1 MASKGDGIG
10 KRIGE
15 IRNDLNMTLTNFA
28 KMINVS
34 RTALIAYE
42 QETSDPGYTPLKG
55 IVENVRNLNLN
66 WLFTGI
72 APKYLEADV
81 KTSLDASNE
90 KLRMIEILKRQIEG
104 FKALDSAK
112 EEEIKELTR
121 QLQQAQKQ
129 IVELTQ
135 KMEGQ

>member
-15 IRNDLNMTLTNFA
+15 LRSDLGMTLTDFA

-55 IVENVRNLNLN
+55 IAENIDHINLN

-72 APKYLEADV
+72 EPKYLESGV
-81 KTSLDASNE
+81 KTSLEAFNE

-104 FKALDSAK
+104 FKALDNAK
-112 EEEIKELTR
+112 EEEIKELNH
-121 QLQQAQKQ
+121 QLRQAQKR
-129 IVELTQ
+129 IAELQ
-135 KMEGQ
+135 RKNK